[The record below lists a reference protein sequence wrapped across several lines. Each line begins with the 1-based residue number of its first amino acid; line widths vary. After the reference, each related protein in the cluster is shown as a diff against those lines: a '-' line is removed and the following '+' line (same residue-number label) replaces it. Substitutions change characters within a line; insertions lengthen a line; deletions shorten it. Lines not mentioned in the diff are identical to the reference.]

1 MKVSAVSDFL
11 AFWTL
16 VNTYARLKL
25 KSEALKTYLSY
36 LWWLLEPALF
46 VAAFYVAFAIILDF
60 RTADFVVFLVCGKI
74 PYLWF
79 SKSVGGAAGS
89 IIAGRELLTNANI
102 RPQLF
107 PMVDY
112 FQNMYKQI
120 VAFVAMLL
128 FLLTQAHYP
137 DWHWLLLPIVA
148 LTQMAIMMPF
158 VLGAAWITALIP
170 DVRMLINIFVLIM
183 MFLSGIFWDVN
194 ELPTPVREQVM
205 TYNPLAFLIDAYRQ
219 ILLHQSMPDWLHL
232 GSLFLIGVL
241 LSMLMF
247 ALYRFSRF
255 YLSTKVLYS

>member
-1 MKVSAVSDFL
+1 MAANPKEFFS
-11 AFWTL
+11 FWAL

-25 KSEALKTYLSY
+25 KSEAVKTYLSY

-60 RTADFVVFLVCGKI
+60 RTADFVVFLICGKI

-79 SKSVGGAAGS
+79 SKSVGGATGS

-112 FQNMYKQI
+112 FQNMYKQM
-120 VAFVAMLL
+120 VAFLAMLL
-128 FLLTQAHYP
+128 FLLTQGYFPNAY
-137 DWHWLLLPIVA
+137 WFLLPFVA
-148 LTQMAIMMPF
+148 LTQMTIMMPL

-194 ELPTPVREQVM
+194 ELPSPVREQVL

-219 ILLHQSMPDWLHL
+219 ILLHQSMPDWFHL
-232 GSLFLIGVL
+232 ASLFLTGVL
-241 LSMLMF
+241 LSVVMF
-247 ALYRFSRF
+247 GLYQFSRF
-255 YLSTKVLYS
+255 YVTTKVLYS